1 MNYKVM
7 QRPMFK
13 LGGKA
18 ASQGTGI
25 TSGLDERVNYS
36 NGGDYKDYLNRAI
49 SQLESRDKYYSDLA
63 DLSNIKALAGVSEL
77 IGTSGET
84 SPINLGLD
92 VLRKLPAVT
101 IPAMMEKKKLEAKR
115 FDPATNLAIAK
126 ILKPESG
133 AAMKVYQMKQNDL
146 KKVNQQL
153 YDIGQK
159 LKDNPEDPALLREK
173 ALLQETKNLIFSTYS
188 TDDELREKIIF
199 SILTSTGVEP
209 TESEIN
215 RIQKIVRGN
224 AEGGTP
230 IRVERRLGSPMMGEQ
245 PMMNVEQQDVAMETK
260 GQTNDVYAMLR
271 ARLPQEIP
279 DEVVRLLAYN
289 KQAFADF
296 ASIKNQEDVTSFN
309 EKYNVSMNIDVST
322 V

>member
-49 SQLESRDKYYSDLA
+49 SQLEGRDKYYSDLA

-133 AAMKVYQMKQNDL
+133 AAMKVYEMKQNDL
-146 KKVNQQL
+146 KKVNEKL
-153 YDIGQK
+153 YDVGQK
-159 LKDNPEDPALLREK
+159 LKDNPEDQALLREQ

-188 TDDELREKIIF
+188 TDAELREKIIF

-209 TESEIN
+209 TESEIS

-230 IRVERRLGSPMMGEQ
+230 IRVERMMGSPITGEQ
-245 PMMNVEQQDVAMETK
+245 PMMNVEKQDVAMETK
-260 GQTNDVYAMLR
+260 GQANDVYAMLR
-271 ARLPQEIP
+271 ARLPQEIT
-279 DEVVRLLAYN
+279 DDVVQLISYD
-289 KQAFADF
+289 KTAFADF